1 MAVLAATLLSLS
13 CARLLPWRDAPA
25 ANEVNL
31 AFTLERNLVEL
42 PTLRI
47 NNRAGRFILGTA
59 APRTILDP
67 AFAGRGPHVLQISER
82 DTVRLSPAALDLHG
96 VADAIIG
103 SEAWGGRAVSIDY
116 RSGLVTY
123 QKDGIHTGLMKI
135 FQYQGEPKIN
145 VTVDGAEIA
154 AVVDTTSPDTLILP
168 RREPGR
174 GTVRVSV
181 GGTDFGAIDVRYAN
195 VSGARIGNRLL
206 SRFLITIDYGKQV
219 VGLWRD
225 PRIPL

>member
-1 MAVLAATLLSLS
+1 MLSLS
-13 CARLLPWRDAPA
+13 CARYLPWRNAPA
-25 ANEVNL
+25 AAEVNL

-47 NNRAGRFILGTA
+47 NNRPGRFILGSA

-67 AFAGRGPHVLQISER
+67 AFAGRGPHALQISER
-82 DTVRLSPAALDLHG
+82 DTVRLSPASLDLHG

-103 SEAWGGRAVSIDY
+103 TEAWGGHAISIDY

-123 QKDGIHTGLMKI
+123 QKDGIHSGLMKI
-135 FQYQGEPKIN
+135 FQYHGEPKIN

-154 AVVDTTSPDTLILP
+154 AVVDTTSPDTLVLP
-168 RREPGR
+168 RRDPGR
-174 GTVRVSV
+174 GTVQVAV
-181 GGTDFGAIDVRYAN
+181 GGTDFGAVDVQYAN
-195 VSGARIGNRLL
+195 VAQARIGNRLL
-206 SRFLITIDYGKQV
+206 SRFLVTIDYGKHV

-225 PRIPL
+225 PRIAL